1 MGPTGDHNADAV
13 ETDPSQRYLRYPV
26 LLGRGACK
34 RVYKAFDQVDGIEV
48 AWNQVDLGSHMD
60 QESRERLF
68 SEIHVLKSLKHRNI
82 MSFFDWWYDG
92 SSQTINFITEYFTSG
107 NLRQYR
113 KKHKLISEQAIKR
126 WAFQILEG
134 LLYLHAHD
142 PPIVHRD
149 LKCDNILVNGTSG
162 QVKIADLGLASCQR
176 GLSVVGTPEFMAP
189 EIYDEVYNE
198 KVDIYSFGMCMLELA
213 TLEYPYSE
221 CRSVPAIFRKVSQGI
236 PPAALSKVSSQSLRD
251 FVTLCI
257 NPNPV
262 KRPSALDL
270 LKHEFFDSLKLDA
283 SNMGSPTHAAKGG
296 CFGLPF
302 GSCGNLQALGSSH
315 ASSSHARNAGNSSS
329 KGTGFREV
337 SSSSFKQ
344 SSQQQQQQQ
353 QQSGIAD
360 STSDSG
366 NRFSERTAAVR
377 PNRLDMQLLQDDTD
391 GGGGSSSY
399 VRGTTVCLAAL
410 GKSKTANDSGEDSD
424 DEVLVSLEDVL
435 APHPEDL
442 LDPETYHLHSQLTHA
457 GSGCM
462 VMSHAGCP
470 IAAGAE
476 MPLESRLSGFQGLV
490 ARPDASG
497 VSVTGSDALAGMLS
511 RYASS
516 VAAQHQQ
523 LQHMLQMQQQQ
534 QPQQQQLQQQHS
546 LQGALALAVAGAQC
560 AESPRQ
566 LLRTLSNSN
575 HMRNAGAL
583 AAAGLLQMSPGLYL
597 TTPPLLG
604 KLLSKKARNF
614 QGMGSAAAAAGP
626 QCHHG
631 RGPSHDSL
639 ASWEFSQLSVSSAA
653 VEQLQQLDASGA
665 CLTKRSRAGSWD
677 ATGQP
682 GSAGSVWPIKPEHGK
697 DTGALSSW
705 GVDEDAAAAPLAA
718 VYGDPAAATKPAAV
732 QLSSD
737 AVAATPLLSPAAAR
751 LAAADAVFSSSMGSS
766 PAAGASP
773 VCGMPGGFGKILV
786 RRRFARNLHP
796 VALTIKRSASV

>member
-1 MGPTGDHNADAV
+1 MHGSLQDTGDTVVHGCLQDTHN
-13 ETDPSQRYLRYPV
+13 
-26 LLGRGACK
+26 
-34 RVYKAFDQVDGIEV
+34 
-48 AWNQVDLGSHMD
+48 N
-60 QESRERLF
+60 
-68 SEIHVLKSLKHRNI
+68 
-82 MSFFDWWYDG
+82 
-92 SSQTINFITEYFTSG
+92 
-107 NLRQYR
+107 
-113 KKHKLISEQAIKR
+113 
-126 WAFQILEG
+126 
-134 LLYLHAHD
+134 
-142 PPIVHRD
+142 IVH
-149 LKCDNILVNGTSG
+149 
-162 QVKIADLGLASCQR
+162 
-176 GLSVVGTPEFMAP
+176 
-189 EIYDEVYNE
+189 
-198 KVDIYSFGMCMLELA
+198 
-213 TLEYPYSE
+213 
-221 CRSVPAIFRKVSQGI
+221 
-236 PPAALSKVSSQSLRD
+236 
-251 FVTLCI
+251 
-257 NPNPV
+257 
-262 KRPSALDL
+262 
-270 LKHEFFDSLKLDA
+270 
-283 SNMGSPTHAAKGG
+283 G
-296 CFGLPF
+296 C
-302 GSCGNLQALGSSH
+302 LQ
-315 ASSSHARNAGNSSS
+315 
-329 KGTGFREV
+329 
-337 SSSSFKQ
+337 
-344 SSQQQQQQQ
+344 
-353 QQSGIAD
+353 
-360 STSDSG
+360 
-366 NRFSERTAAVR
+366 
-377 PNRLDMQLLQDDTD
+377 
-391 GGGGSSSY
+391 
-399 VRGTTVCLAAL
+399 
-410 GKSKTANDSGEDSD
+410 DSD

-534 QPQQQQLQQQHS
+534 QQPQQQQLQQQHS

-560 AESPRQ
+560 GESSLPAAVLCESPAPAVEHRFTFATPSPISTAEQQSLNVLCAPLLSSDGAVDAADADVALLGNNSSSGTATSTRRSSSCDAPVSSSFIRRRGQLPPGARSGANSTSGSILSVSAPLFSFRSEAAALAGALASNSGAVRRTADSPTFRATADNAAESPRQ

-665 CLTKRSRAGSWD
+665 CLTERSRAGSWD

-697 DTGALSSW
+697 GTGALSSW

-718 VYGDPAAATKPAAV
+718 VYGDPAAATRPAAV

-737 AVAATPLLSPAAAR
+737 AVAATPLLSPAAVR

-796 VALTIKRSASV
+796 VALTIKR

>member
-1 MGPTGDHNADAV
+1 MQRQCCPLRPAVAFLTSGDHNADAV

-34 RVYKAFDQVDGIEV
+34 RVYKAFDQVEGIEV

-189 EIYDEVYNE
+189 EIYDEVYDE

-315 ASSSHARNAGNSSS
+315 ASSSHAR
-329 KGTGFREV
+329 T
-337 SSSSFKQ
+337 
-344 SSQQQQQQQ
+344 
-353 QQSGIAD
+353 
-360 STSDSG
+360 
-366 NRFSERTAAVR
+366 
-377 PNRLDMQLLQDDTD
+377 
-391 GGGGSSSY
+391 
-399 VRGTTVCLAAL
+399 L

-470 IAAGAE
+470 IAAGAD

-665 CLTKRSRAGSWD
+665 CLTERSRAGSWD

-697 DTGALSSW
+697 GTGALSSW

-718 VYGDPAAATKPAAV
+718 VYGDPAAATRPAAV